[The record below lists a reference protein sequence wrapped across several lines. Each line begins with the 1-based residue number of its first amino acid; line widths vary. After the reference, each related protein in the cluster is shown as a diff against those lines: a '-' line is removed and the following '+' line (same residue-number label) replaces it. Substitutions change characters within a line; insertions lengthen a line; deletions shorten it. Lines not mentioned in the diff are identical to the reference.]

1 MRLSAELLNSAEQ
14 RPNPLGERE
23 LVLRG
28 MGIPAVEHMG
38 ATRDAYD
45 AIDFTDNR
53 ILRLDNFPRLLRLAS
68 LMLAGNL
75 LETIDVNNIKSNIPN
90 ITSLALDNN
99 RLSTLHEISN
109 IGTACPKLEFLSLIG
124 NPVTRKYFQC
134 VRLYLSRG
142 SWYLCSFQ
150 CWRTWTLQIYRSD
163 PDERAAL
170 K

>member
-142 SWYLCSFQ
+142 S
-150 CWRTWTLQIYRSD
+150 
-163 PDERAAL
+163 
-170 K
+170 